1 MRLLSLRR
9 NPTEL
14 PVFVV
19 IFFVVIAIQ
28 AIGFMFFI
36 IVLSRDRDAKGRP
49 DVASP
54 TPVSVIVCA
63 HDEEQ
68 NLRVLIPQLLA
79 QKHPAFEIII
89 VEDRSNDNTYDYL
102 LDLTRQEPR
111 VRMVRVQQKP
121 EHVNGKKY
129 ALTLGIKAAQHDW
142 VVLTDADCRPASDQ
156 WLASMTQAMQH
167 DRQIVLGY
175 SPYQRQP
182 GFLNLFIRFDT
193 LVTGIQYLSM
203 AMAGYPYM
211 GVGRNLA
218 YRKSLFLDNRGFNDI
233 REITGGD
240 DDLFVNRHATTGNTE
255 VVVSKESLVY
265 SIPKTTWSGFITQK
279 IRHLSVGKYYRF
291 KHKLLLGLFSLTWMA
306 AWFLGIPLLFT
317 STWYYWIA
325 ALLAGRTLLL
335 VITAYVASSR
345 MNDKFEGW
353 TVPLLD
359 FLFAIYYIST
369 GPVAFLTKKV
379 RWKT

>member
-14 PVFVV
+14 PVLVV

-28 AIGFMFFI
+28 VIGFTFFI

-49 DVASP
+49 DAVSVE
-54 TPVSVIVCA
+54 PVSVIVCA

-68 NLRVLIPQLLA
+68 NLRELIPQLLA

-102 LDLTRQEPR
+102 LELTRQEPR

-156 WLASMTQAMQH
+156 WLTSMAHAMQH

-193 LVTGIQYLSM
+193 LITGIQYVSM

-240 DDLFVNRHATTGNTE
+240 DDLFVNRHATGTNTGVE
-255 VVVSKESLVY
+255 VSKESLVY

-306 AWFLGIPLLFT
+306 AWFLGIPLLWVGE
-317 STWYYWIA
+317 WYIWIA
-325 ALLAGRTLLL
+325 SLLAARTLLF

-345 MNDKFEGW
+345 LSDKFEGW